1 MLADL
6 LPLLH
11 DTLPV
16 AYIGPGAGIALVG
29 SFLAVLGA
37 ILSAMLVMFTWP
49 IRRIFY
55 AIRGNRARLKART
68 KRVVIVGLDGLEPT
82 LTEKYLNEG
91 LLPNLAKLKEQG
103 GYQRLGTTCPPLSPV
118 AWSSFATGSNPGK
131 HNIFD
136 FISRDPKSYQP
147 TMSSV
152 RIRQPKRV
160 WKLGKFVI
168 PLSKPE
174 ITSLRKSKPFWTVLG
189 ESRIFSAVL
198 RVPITFPPDKFSG
211 VQLAAMCVPDLLGTQ
226 GTFSYY
232 AEQGE
237 AGATHDSDAGG
248 QRIIVQRIGKKIH
261 SYLKGPANSLLV
273 EQPELRIPFVIS
285 PGKGKKPAT
294 MKIGRESVALPIGQ
308 FTPWVKVAFSAAPGF
323 KVRGICKFY
332 LKQLDDS
339 FEMYCSSIQIDPDK
353 PVMPISHPTVYS
365 SYLARQH
372 EAFATLGLAEDTWS
386 LSEGL
391 MNEDAFLQQAYDI
404 HEERETMFFDSLKKV
419 RSGMVVCVF
428 DGPDRIQHMF
438 WRFLE
443 ENHPALRGQEKNG
456 HADSIR
462 DMYVRM
468 DDLVGRTMAEV
479 GKDTTLIVMSDH
491 GFTSFQRGVDLNAW
505 LMSHGYL
512 KLNEG
517 ALSSNKIY
525 LNEVNWSQTRAYA
538 IGLAGI
544 FINEDGREAQGIV
557 KPGAEKRQLVKEI
570 AAKLTGIR
578 DPQSDTIA
586 VHEAMPRENVYT
598 GPYTEAAPDIIVG
611 YTHGYRV
618 SWDAAVGK
626 TSPEVFCD
634 NKKAWSGDHCIH
646 PDLVPGVLFTSMKLD
661 NEKPAHIV
669 DIAPTTLELLGVE
682 TPAYMDGHSLL

>member
-1 MLADL
+1 MLIDDL
-6 LPLLH
+6 QNVNGLL
-11 DTLPV
+11 L

-37 ILSAMLVMFTWP
+37 ILSALLVMVTWP
-49 IRRIFY
+49 IRRVFF
-55 AIRGNRARLKART
+55 AIRGNRARQRALT
-68 KRVVIVGLDGLEPT
+68 KRVVIVGLDGLEPS
-82 LTEKYLNEG
+82 LTERYLEEG
-91 LLPNLAKLKEQG
+91 LLPNLAKLRDEG
-103 GYQRLGTTCPPLSPV
+103 GYQRLATTCPPLSPV

-152 RIRQPKRV
+152 RIREPKRTF
-160 WKLGKFVI
+160 KFGKYVI

-174 ITSLRKSKPFWTVLG
+174 ITSLRKSKPFWKLLG

-237 AGATHDSDAGG
+237 EGATHDSDAGG
-248 QRIIVQRIGKKIH
+248 QRIIVERKGRQVR
-261 SYLKGPANSLLV
+261 SYLKGPANSLV
-273 EQPELRIPFVIS
+273 AEQPELRIPFVIS
-285 PGKGKKPAT
+285 PGKRGKPAAL
-294 MKIGRESVALPIGQ
+294 KINSEVVALPVRE
-308 FTPWVKVAFSAAPGF
+308 FTPWIRLAFKAAPGI
-323 KVRGICKFY
+323 KVHGICKFY
-332 LKQLDDS
+332 LKQFDGN

-372 EAFATLGLAEDTWS
+372 ESFATLGLAEDTWS

-391 MNEDAFLQQAYDI
+391 MDEDAFLQQAYDI

-419 RSGMVVCVF
+419 RSGMVACVF

-443 ENHPALRGQEKNG
+443 KNHPALRDQEDS
-456 HADSIR
+456 HASSIQ

-468 DDLVGRTMAEV
+468 DDLVGRTMAQV
-479 GKDTTLIVMSDH
+479 GSDTTLIVMSDH

-505 LMSHGYL
+505 LLSHGFLAL
-512 KLNEG
+512 KG
-517 ALSSNKIY
+517 DAKSSNKIY
-525 LNEVNWSQTRAYA
+525 LSEVDWSKTKAYA

-544 FINEDGREAQGIV
+544 FVNEHGRESQGIV
-557 KPGAEKRQLVKEI
+557 QPGDEKLQLVEEI
-570 AAKLTGIR
+570 ATKLTGIR
-578 DPQSDTIA
+578 DPQSDTVA
-586 VHEAMPRENVYT
+586 VHEAMPRENVYQ

-611 YTHGYRV
+611 YNHGYRV

-626 TSPEVFCD
+626 TSPDVFSD

-646 PDLVPGVLFTSMKLD
+646 PDLVPGVLFTNRKL
-661 NEKPAHIV
+661 AAGRQARIV

-682 TPAYMDGHSLL
+682 KPAYMDGHSLL